1 MSKTK
6 RASAQTTRP
15 DIKPGQRA
23 ILWGRP
29 GHPGGVVVSA
39 TPNGSRVV
47 VRPDGYRRPVAY
59 VRVQDRWGSAYR
71 PATGAPGSLVVFRN
85 RY

>member
-1 MSKTK
+1 
-6 RASAQTTRP
+6 
-15 DIKPGQRA
+15 
-23 ILWGRP
+23 
-29 GHPGGVVVSA
+29 VVSA